1 MDIELPDTK
10 NFSARDSQ
18 FWPRFNT
25 NTQTTN
31 EIAIGV
37 GLYDDDSGIRRLV
50 VDLLSTLG
58 DVAGDIAANAGGPTG
73 GAIANGFQNFLE
85 GSAAAVG
92 SARFIGADT
101 IVVKPSRQ
109 TVGANGAAKTELRF
123 VRNGL
128 NDVEY
133 RFKSLLVN

>member
-1 MDIELPDTK
+1 M
-10 NFSARDSQ
+10 
-18 FWPRFNT
+18 
-25 NTQTTN
+25 
-31 EIAIGV
+31 
-37 GLYDDDSGIRRLV
+37 
-50 VDLLSTLG
+50 DLLSTLG

-101 IVVKPSRQ
+101 ILVKSNKQ

-123 VRNGL
+123 TRSGV
-128 NDVEY
+128 NDVDY
-133 RFKSLLVN
+133 RFKGLLVN